1 MLRNA
6 IADERIPRGSFLE
19 LRVLRLIVRINPVL
33 EREATGG

>member
-6 IADERIPRGSFLE
+6 IADERTAVGSFLE
-19 LRVLRLIVRINPVL
+19 LRVLRLVVRINPVL